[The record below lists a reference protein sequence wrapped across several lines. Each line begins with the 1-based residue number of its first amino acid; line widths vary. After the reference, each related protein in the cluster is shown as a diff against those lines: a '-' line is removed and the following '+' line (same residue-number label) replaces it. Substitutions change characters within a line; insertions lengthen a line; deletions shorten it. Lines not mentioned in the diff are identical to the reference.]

1 MTRRVYRDRQGRF
14 ITKAEYLRR
23 KRISDAA
30 RARSA
35 STRAPPAKKRAA
47 PARVTPAKKRAAPA
61 RSAPAK
67 KRAAPVRPA
76 PAKKRAAPARP
87 APARVIPAK
96 KRAAPARV
104 TPAKKRAAPS
114 RVTPAKKRAA
124 PSPPTT
130 KVYRDERGRFI
141 TKSEYLQRKLIE
153 KAKRK
158 IERELAALK
167 KKEREEAEKK
177 FKIPESVAKAQEAL
191 VRKIAKAIKA
201 TSVDLRVEVE
211 GGLADPTRFEAQI
224 VVSGLT
230 PFIDDEDKAR
240 DELTNALMAATLSMP
255 RRKGMLIQIALVP
268 NETIL
273 AKYGREGGLM
283 TSRWMHL
290 GADEHEFLSSR
301 GREMLEAMI
310 RNGWALV
317 GLRLSL
323 VYDRRV
329 AKKKG

>member
-1 MTRRVYRDRQGRF
+1 M
-14 ITKAEYLRR
+14 
-23 KRISDAA
+23 
-30 RARSA
+30 
-35 STRAPPAKKRAA
+35 
-47 PARVTPAKKRAAPA
+47 
-61 RSAPAK
+61 
-67 KRAAPVRPA
+67 
-76 PAKKRAAPARP
+76 
-87 APARVIPAK
+87 
-96 KRAAPARV
+96 
-104 TPAKKRAAPS
+104 
-114 RVTPAKKRAA
+114 
-124 PSPPTT
+124 
-130 KVYRDERGRFI
+130 
-141 TKSEYLQRKLIE
+141 
-153 KAKRK
+153 
-158 IERELAALK
+158 
-167 KKEREEAEKK
+167 
-177 FKIPESVAKAQEAL
+177 AKAQEAL